1 MNVALS
7 ITKSDVLRAPSH
19 RRTRGIRL
27 FLVWLALATA
37 CLAPGLALADPD
49 TAEPRT
55 KPNQQSENRCTMNAL
70 ERSRCI
76 IEAILKDVS
85 ETYDQVGGGGISMIK
100 QEATNSFT
108 VSISQEERIDLI
120 TYEVE
125 VSTSGEVT
133 IANRTTGTKTFGD

>member
-1 MNVALS
+1 
-7 ITKSDVLRAPSH
+7 
-19 RRTRGIRL
+19 
-27 FLVWLALATA
+27 
-37 CLAPGLALADPD
+37 
-49 TAEPRT
+49 
-55 KPNQQSENRCTMNAL
+55 MNAL

>member
-7 ITKSDVLRAPSH
+7 IKKSHAFDASSH
-19 RRTRGIRL
+19 RRGKGFRL
-27 FLVWLALATA
+27 FLVWLALVTA
-37 CLAPGLALADPD
+37 SLASGPALADQN

-76 IEAILKDVS
+76 IDAILKDVS